1 MAQRTNKQ
9 RRGTGYKFSGSKT
22 GKKGLGEKRKTWQYK
37 KVRSLSTEKALEE
50 GIIQPIENPNGKVYH
65 WFRHGEKKC
74 WDTKRKFDPEGY
86 DRWGTRHPKA
96 YKFIKMLKSAATKFE
111 LAAYQPTGQLV

>member
-22 GKKGLGEKRKTWQYK
+22 GKLGIGAKRKVWEYK
-37 KVRSLSTEKALEE
+37 KVRSLSIEQALEE
-50 GIIQPIENPNGKVYH
+50 GIIQPVANPHGKIYH

-74 WDTKRKFDPEGY
+74 WDTRKKFDPDGF
-86 DRWGTRHPKA
+86 DRWGVRHPRA
-96 YKFIKMLKSAATKFE
+96 YKFIKMLQRTSAKFE
-111 LAAYQPTGQLV
+111 ATAYIPTGQLV